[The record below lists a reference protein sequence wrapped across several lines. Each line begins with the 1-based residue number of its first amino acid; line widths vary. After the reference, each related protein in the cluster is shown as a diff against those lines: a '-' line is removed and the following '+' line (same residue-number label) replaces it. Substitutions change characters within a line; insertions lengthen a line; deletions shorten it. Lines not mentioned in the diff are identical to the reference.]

1 MDVGGVRA
9 GVFTQRF
16 ICCVKLDFV
25 AQHDQGPFEE
35 GGIRAHLRRCGKRDD
50 RGPEFQRRTVSS
62 LLSSIQ

>member
-1 MDVGGVRA
+1 MDLVRNTDVEPEENAVDVGGVRA

-35 GGIRAHLRRCGKRDD
+35 GGIRAHLRRCGKRDM
-50 RGPEFQRRTVSS
+50 RS
-62 LLSSIQ
+62 